1 MAAPIRQQWR
11 AAGKG
16 SKVSHIAQEHVI
28 GGADSPAL
36 RNHGSAS
43 ADRAHGNPSQR
54 AILVRS
60 FDDAQ
65 GELKVAIKDCLDQAG
80 EVTTSGCRALANAD
94 PATMDSEVVARLTHA
109 GCAIIG
115 RANMHELAYGVTGI
129 NCWTGTPVN
138 PKYPALV
145 PGGSSS
151 GSAAAVAAGLVDF
164 AIGTDTGGSIRVPA
178 TCCGVVG
185 LKPTFGRVSRAGAHP
200 ATSSLDCVGPFARNV
215 AMIERAM
222 AIIVTDWRSGIDAP
236 QSARV
241 AFFAPS
247 GEDAIASLV
256 RESAQLCFDLFD
268 ADLPG
273 FEAASD
279 AGLTIIGR
287 ETWNAC
293 GHLTETGLV
302 GSDVHDRLLMSSK
315 ITDEQIEAAEKTRET
330 FTAAVDD
337 LLKECDAIAV
347 PAMSHAVPSLL
358 EVASNAAPKPITLA
372 CRPFNLSG
380 HPAIALPIGEVDGRP
395 VSLQLVGRRGA
406 DEALCALARRV
417 SLFNKGE

>member
-1 MAAPIRQQWR
+1 M
-11 AAGKG
+11 
-16 SKVSHIAQEHVI
+16 
-28 GGADSPAL
+28 
-36 RNHGSAS
+36 
-43 ADRAHGNPSQR
+43 
-54 AILVRS
+54 VRLLN
-60 FDDAQ
+60 Q
-65 GELKVAIKDCLDQAG
+65 
-80 EVTTSGCRALANAD
+80 
-94 PATMDSEVVARLTHA
+94 A
-109 GCAIIG
+109 GCAIVG
-115 RANMHELAYGVTGI
+115 RANMHELAYGVTGL
-129 NCWTGTPVN
+129 NSWLGTPIN

-151 GSAAAVAAGLVDF
+151 GSAAAVAAGMVDF

-185 LKPTFGRVSRAGAHP
+185 LKPTFGRVSRKGAHP
-200 ATSSLDCVGPFARNV
+200 TTSSLDCVGPFARDV

-247 GEDAIASLV
+247 GEDAIALLV
-256 RESAQLCFDLFD
+256 RESVQLCFDLFD

-287 ETWNAC
+287 ETWRAC

-315 ITDEQIEAAEKTRET
+315 ITDEQIEEAEKIRET

-380 HPAIALPIGEVDGRP
+380 HPAIAIPIGEVDGRP
-395 VSLQLVGRRGA
+395 ISLQLVGRRGA

-417 SLFNKGE
+417 TLFNKGE